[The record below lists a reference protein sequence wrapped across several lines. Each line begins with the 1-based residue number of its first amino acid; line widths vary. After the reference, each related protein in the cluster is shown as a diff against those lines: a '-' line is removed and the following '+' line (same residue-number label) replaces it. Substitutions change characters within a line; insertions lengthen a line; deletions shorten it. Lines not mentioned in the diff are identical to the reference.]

1 MANIKS
7 EQIRSDLSLELDYD
21 QHLSTS
27 LMIKTIENILGK
39 DNCSIE
45 RFNNKKLLCYKH
57 NGKKEILL
65 LASVTYMGGNGQHPI
80 FKKRM
85 QLKNWYKDVVLSYKN
100 DPKSNVR
107 FIGVYHYQN
116 NIVFVEAMKDSY
128 MGKKMNSSA
137 AHIYTN
143 DLFQAMKEGIFYR
156 EDRNK
161 NTIVAIKYI
170 KFKDYLD
177 GTLKPSNDDLLVI
190 FQKFNAEFEFKNWLK
205 ATKAIPEMH
214 KAGWN
219 KWKETE
225 WPGWFLEYR
234 FDSFLRKN
242 SLEHKIKY
250 IGSSHKKDGELD
262 FDLWFDSDNFYGDLK
277 ASDTDKKEAPGNDQS
292 NFLECINKYDKF
304 WYVIYEHNTV
314 KDSEENNYEA
324 TRFRTN
330 YIKDNNEWPANKEWD
345 ELSYYSRMKN
355 SVQFIR
361 MYIIE
366 LNRVNYRIALNDFN
380 QGKQPNGGKRKPK
393 FKITKN
399 NIENFVVFKQ
409 DYTEI
414 SDPETI

>member
-7 EQIRSDLSLELDYD
+7 EQVRSDLSLELDYD
-21 QHLSTS
+21 QHLSIS

-45 RFNNKKLLCYKH
+45 KFNNKKLLCYKH
-57 NGKKEILL
+57 AGKKEILL

-161 NTIVAIKYI
+161 NVIAAIKYI

-190 FQKFNAEFEFKNWLK
+190 FQKFNAEFEFENWLK

-242 SLEHKIKY
+242 NLEHKIKY

-304 WYVIYEHNTV
+304 WYVIYEHNTI
-314 KDSEENNYEA
+314 KDSKENNYEA

-330 YIKDNNEWPANKEWD
+330 YIKNNNEWPANKEWD

-366 LNRVNYRIALNDFN
+366 LNRINYRIALNDFN
-380 QGKQPNGGKRKPK
+380 QGKQPNGVKRKPK

-399 NIENFVVFKQ
+399 NIENFVIFKQ

-414 SDPETI
+414 SNSETI